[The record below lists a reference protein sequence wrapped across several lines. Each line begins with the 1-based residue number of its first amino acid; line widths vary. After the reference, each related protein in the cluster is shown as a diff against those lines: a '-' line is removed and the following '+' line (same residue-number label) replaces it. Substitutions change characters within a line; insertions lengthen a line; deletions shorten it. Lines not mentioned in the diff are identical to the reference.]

1 MKTKL
6 KKPNNLHRFNNYLSA
21 VVLLAGLYLIIWP
34 FLPKI
39 DWWWKVHQNYQPSLV
54 VTTKTTANQ
63 PAPAVSVPDA
73 DTIVL
78 PSLRQQE
85 TIYEGPTANTLN
97 LGFWR
102 IPSTSTPDKG
112 SNTVIAAHRFTYRP
126 GLPTLYNAD
135 KVRTGD
141 EIIVYWK
148 RVKYD
153 YRVTQTL
160 IVPPTQVSIQNPSK
174 QPMITLYTC
183 TPLWTNKSRLVIQAD
198 LVR

>member
-1 MKTKL
+1 MSDEL
-6 KKPNNLHRFNNYLSA
+6 KNSNRLRRFNNYLSA
-21 VVLLAGLYLIIWP
+21 LVLLAGLYLIIWP
-34 FLPKI
+34 FLPKV
-39 DWWWKVHQNYQPSLV
+39 DWWWKVHRNYQPSLV
-54 VTTKTTANQ
+54 VTTKGVANQ
-63 PAPAVSVPDA
+63 PAQPVPAA

-78 PSLRQQE
+78 PSLHQQE

-97 LGFWR
+97 MGFWR
-102 IPSTSTPDKG
+102 IPNTSTPDKG

-135 KVRTGD
+135 KIRTGD

-148 RVKYD
+148 LVKYD
-153 YRVTQTL
+153 YHVTKTL
-160 IVPPTQVSIQNPSK
+160 VVPPTQVSIQDASK